1 MNRFEVVIDPR
12 QYVHWDATHGGQPV
26 ELRIDGAPLLDLLR
40 IAETPWAAA
49 EDEPLEPGNYLG
61 LWVAEV
67 VAPSRR
73 LLDQPGDLGFVIGPE
88 HPCFGATAICGCTCG
103 IQECWFV
110 VVSIEVT
117 ATTVRWSNFRNF
129 HRGSWPYD
137 LGPFVFERA
146 AYERALAEPL
156 RLA

>member
-1 MNRFEVVIDPR
+1 
-12 QYVHWDATHGGQPV
+12 
-26 ELRIDGAPLLDLLR
+26 
-40 IAETPWAAA
+40 
-49 EDEPLEPGNYLG
+49 
-61 LWVAEV
+61 V

-156 RLA
+156 RLAWDLITAAVGPTRRARASGSGSQVP